1 MVQANKSIP
10 HRRVIAVNGSGGA
23 AVTIQAD
30 LASVA
35 YVEISECPADK
46 GTFNGTFAPQ
56 GLNFSTPDD
65 NFVDVIGLPTT
76 GLFSLGTKD
85 GPSRSIA
92 NGPVTT
98 PDGQSLPATFY
109 MKALKSAT
117 VTATQVQ
124 VLEWPQR

>member
-10 HRRVIAVNGSGGA
+10 HRRVIAVNGSAGA
-23 AVTIQAD
+23 AVTISAD
-30 LASVA
+30 LASVG
-35 YVEISECPADK
+35 YVEISECPPDK
-46 GTFNGTFAPQ
+46 GTFNGTFTAQ

-65 NFVDVIGLPTT
+65 NFVDVT
-76 GLFSLGTKD
+76 GLAAGGTFSLGTKD
-85 GPSRSIA
+85 GPNRSIA

-98 PDGQSLPATFY
+98 PDNQSLPATFY

-117 VTATQVQ
+117 VTATQVL